1 MAKRKQTIKSR
12 MYEYFTEKPTGEFW
26 MWAFIYL
33 ILFRYV
39 GPLMITF
46 VLFLMIG
53 LATPNVDIEPTIE
66 QTTQNLAESFML
78 IGTKMFEVGQSIA
91 INNPI
96 LSKVIFFLMGNMVY
110 VIWAGMIW
118 ATFHIMRYFISWII
132 RRSTQTKEKEKVE

>member
-53 LATPNVDIEPTIE
+53 LDTPNVDIEPTIE

>member
-1 MAKRKQTIKSR
+1 